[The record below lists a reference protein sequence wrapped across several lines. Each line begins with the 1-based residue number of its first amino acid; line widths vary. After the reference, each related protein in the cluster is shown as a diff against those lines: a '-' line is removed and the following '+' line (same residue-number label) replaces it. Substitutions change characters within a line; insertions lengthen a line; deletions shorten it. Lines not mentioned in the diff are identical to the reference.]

1 MINYIKKN
9 SIVIGY
15 ILTIISDT
23 IFKFSEDLDLTNN
36 QLLWLKTVGAVVT
49 VISTQYQAILNE
61 KL

>member
-36 QLLWLKTVGAVVT
+36 QLLWLKAIGAVVAE
-49 VISTQYQAILNE
+49 ISTQ
-61 KL
+61 

>member
-23 IFKFSEDLDLTNN
+23 VFKFTEDLDLTDN
-36 QLLWLKTVGAVVT
+36 QLLWVKAVGAIVA